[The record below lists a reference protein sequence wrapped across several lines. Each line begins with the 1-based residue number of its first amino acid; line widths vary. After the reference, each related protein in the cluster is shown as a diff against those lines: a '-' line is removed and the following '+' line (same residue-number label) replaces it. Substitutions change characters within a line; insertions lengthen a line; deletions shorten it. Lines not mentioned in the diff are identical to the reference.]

1 MPQTRTLLF
10 VALLS
15 LAAFALQIHRL
26 EAKSL
31 WTDEGL
37 SVYRARLPLPDA
49 LSNQIVIQDVV
60 TTDTHPPFYFVLLH
74 LWRRLAGETEFAL
87 RWLSVFMGTLA
98 IPLVYVTG
106 CRIASRGAGVWA
118 AIAGV
123 LSPFVV
129 WYAQDARMYT
139 LLMVEVL
146 LSTYLLLRWIEAP
159 PQNGP
164 PARTRASLLYPL
176 NSPDPRLVGYV
187 VTVVALLL
195 THYTGIL
202 IFAIQSVL
210 LVAVAWRRSRRAAAW
225 VLVAGL
231 IAAVSTVTFVSQRLF
246 SGAEFPARRALE
258 EIVYE
263 TWNVFALGPSAAQVR
278 PLEQIAAPVI
288 LFIIGLIALT
298 FARRPWHSAFLI
310 AWLLLPVLAFYVIS
324 FVKPIYVNPRNVS
337 AGLPALLIGVGTGLA
352 SLTGWKRIVLAS
364 AVIWLG
370 TWSALAILQ
379 IYTDPSLEK
388 DDIRSLARYI
398 EEREQPG
405 DAIVLHDAIIQL
417 TFDYYYG
424 GRLPVQAIP
433 QYAEADVDEA
443 VRQLERVAAQAKRVW
458 FVRAPSPVGFPSR
471 PLRIWARDHMYRIM
485 RQSFAHQYQAVSVDL
500 FATQSPVVAKLPD
513 AARRFEVVPDRLSL
527 AAAQAPATVLGD
539 QWINVQ
545 TYWRIGGP
553 VEDSYTVVVDLVDA
567 DSQVR
572 GSTREILWRHVPLSE
587 WPEGTIVRW
596 DQPVRVEAGSPPGS
610 YRVQLSSIDA
620 HGRPAQVVNN
630 QNTDAVELGEV
641 KIARPRKAVSVA
653 DLNLSRQ
660 VNVAFENGMQF
671 IGYSAQDDSLRPGS
685 TVPID
690 LFWSVERLPA
700 GELDFQLD
708 LRAPD
713 GRTISSAFGRIG
725 GQAFPASTWQTGD
738 LIRTPVY
745 LAVPLEET
753 GGHYSLA
760 LSLADAAG
768 RRLTGR
774 SGMWPF
780 SSDEF
785 DVGALTVEEYPLD
798 TSVPEVAYRLDANF
812 GGMIWLRGYDVTVSS
827 NSKLQTPNFKVVPGQ
842 TVTVSLVWQA
852 AQRPDRNYTV
862 FLHVV
867 DGEGRLVAQ
876 GDSDPV
882 GGLRLTRSWRPGE
895 VIRDDH
901 PIALPDDLPPGN
913 YAMVVGWYDRESP
926 LRLPVETPALSGVE
940 GSSGD
945 SDRLNLEPIRVG
957 E

>member
-1 MPQTRTLLF
+1 MLQTRTLFF

-49 LSNQIVIQDVV
+49 LTNQIVIQDVV

-98 IPLVYVTG
+98 IPLLYVTG
-106 CRIASRGAGVWA
+106 RRIASRGAGVWA

-146 LSTYLLLRWIEAP
+146 LSTYLLLRWIEAA
-159 PQNGP
+159 QNGP
-164 PARTRASLLYPL
+164 PARTRAS
-176 NSPDPRLVGYV
+176 RLSSVSVGYA

-210 LVAVAWRRSRRAAAW
+210 LVTVAWRRSRRAAAW

-231 IAAVSTVTFVSQRLF
+231 MAAVSTVTFVSQRLF
-246 SGAEFPARRALE
+246 SGAEFPARRPLE

-278 PLEQIAAPVI
+278 PLEQIAAPVV
-288 LFIIGLIALT
+288 LFIIGLMALT
-298 FARRPWHSAFLI
+298 FARRHWHSAFLI
-310 AWLLLPVLAFYVIS
+310 AWLLLPVLAFYAIS

-337 AGLPALLIGVGTGLA
+337 AGLPALWIGMGISLA
-352 SLTGWKRIVLAS
+352 SLTGWKRIVLAA

-370 TWSALAILQ
+370 TWSVLAILQ

-405 DAIVLHDAIIQL
+405 DTIVLHDAIIQL
-417 TFDYYYG
+417 TFDYYYR
-424 GRLPVQAIP
+424 GRLPVRVIP
-433 QYAEADVDEA
+433 HYAEADVDEA
-443 VRQLERVAAQAKRVW
+443 VRQLERVAAQAERVW
-458 FVRAPSPVGFPSR
+458 FVWAPRPVGFPSR

-485 RQSFAHQYQAVSVDL
+485 RQSFAHQYQPVTVDL
-500 FATQSPVVAKLPD
+500 FATQSPVVTKLPD

-527 AAAQAPATVLGD
+527 AAAQVPATVLGD

-545 TYWRIGGP
+545 TYWRIAGP
-553 VEDSYTVVVDLVDA
+553 VEGSYTVVVDLVDA

-572 GSTREILWRHVPLSE
+572 GSTRETLWRHVPLGE

-610 YRVQLSSIDA
+610 YRVQLSILDA

-630 QNTDAVELGEV
+630 QNADAVELGEV
-641 KIARPRKAVSVA
+641 MIGRPGRAVSAA
-653 DLNLSRQ
+653 DPSTGSGEALNLTRQ
-660 VNVAFENGMQF
+660 ANVAFENGVEF
-671 IGYSAQDDSLRPGS
+671 VGYSTLDGVLRPGS
-685 TVPID
+685 ITPVD
-690 LFWSVERLPA
+690 LIWRVEQPPA
-700 GELDFQLD
+700 GNVDFRLD
-708 LRAPD
+708 LRTWD
-713 GRTISSAFGRIG
+713 GQTIASASGRIG
-725 GQAFPASTWQTGD
+725 GQAFPASEWQAGD
-738 LIRTPVY
+738 LIRTSVY
-745 LAVPLEET
+745 LAVPLEQS
-753 GGHYSLA
+753 GGRYSLV
-760 LSLADAAG
+760 LSLADATG
-768 RRLTGR
+768 RRVA
-774 SGMWPF
+774 SVPGMWPF

-798 TSVPEVAYRLDANF
+798 TSVPDVAYRLDANF
-812 GGMIWLRGYDVTVSS
+812 ADMIWLRGYDVTADPS
-827 NSKLQTPNFKVVPGQ
+827 TPLRAGPIAPGQ

-862 FLHVV
+862 FLHLV
-867 DGEGRLVAQ
+867 DDEGRLVAQ

-913 YAMVVGWYDRESP
+913 YAMTVGWYDRESP
-926 LRLPVETPALSGVE
+926 LRLPVET
-940 GSSGD
+940 SSGD
-945 SDRLNLEPIRVG
+945 SDRLDLEPIRVG